1 MDALKAYYMKIRHY
15 SDLRIFR
22 LAGIGLAIVAL
33 IAGLTAAVPGF
44 AADAEDR
51 GKGDPIRITSD
62 KLVTDNAKRS
72 ARFSGHVKAVQGDTV
87 ITADQLTIFFKSGGN
102 AASNISN
109 NDIERL
115 LAEGQVRI
123 EFDNKV
129 AVSNQAVYI
138 VAERK
143 LILSGPGSKVISDQ
157 DEISGSKITFFRDD
171 GRVQLEGD
179 GRNRVNAIIHSEH
192 QGLN

>member
-1 MDALKAYYMKIRHY
+1 MKIRHY
-15 SDLRIFR
+15 SDLRVSK
-22 LAGIGLAIVAL
+22 LAIIGLAIVSL
-33 IAGLTAAVPGF
+33 VAGLAAVRPGF
-44 AADAEDR
+44 AADAEEP
-51 GKGDPIRITSD
+51 GKGEPIRITSD

-87 ITADQLTIFFKSGGN
+87 ITADQLTIFFKSGGSTS
-102 AASNISN
+102 ATISN
-109 NDIERL
+109 NNIERL

-138 VAERK
+138 IAERK
-143 LILSGPGSKVISDQ
+143 LILSGPGSKVISGQ

-171 GRVQLEGD
+171 GRVMLEGD
-179 GRNRVNAIIHSEH
+179 GRNRVNAIIHSDH